1 MALTKNVLRFSS
13 SLAMVR
19 RATTYL
25 SFGAASSLDNT
36 LSKST
41 CSSLSPFA
49 AKAEGRK
56 RYREKGR
63 EGGERG
69 EEREKGRERRGG
81 GQRGWKGR
89 EGKRDACML
98 AKPTHTHTTTQTHAR
113 TTTQTNWRAALLLG
127 TKSKGSHDNGL
138 AEKLSN
144 ARVCNTLSALF
155 TRRRKKS
162 KGEGKLV
169 KDEEKMLS
177 FHKMKRSSS
186 SSSRTVQKY
195 TKPSVFLCVFFS
207 FCIPL
212 STLKRDEQ
220 PTTRHDKQTH
230 NRVEGLALRVGEEW
244 GENKTCEMDVC
255 V

>member
-1 MALTKNVLRFSS
+1 M
-13 SLAMVR
+13 
-19 RATTYL
+19 
-25 SFGAASSLDNT
+25 
-36 LSKST
+36 
-41 CSSLSPFA
+41 
-49 AKAEGRK
+49 
-56 RYREKGR
+56 
-63 EGGERG
+63 
-69 EEREKGRERRGG
+69 
-81 GQRGWKGR
+81 
-89 EGKRDACML
+89 EGKRGQKGRVHAC
-98 AKPTHTHTTTQTHAR
+98 KTYTHTHTTTQTHAR

-186 SSSRTVQKY
+186 SSSSRTVQKY